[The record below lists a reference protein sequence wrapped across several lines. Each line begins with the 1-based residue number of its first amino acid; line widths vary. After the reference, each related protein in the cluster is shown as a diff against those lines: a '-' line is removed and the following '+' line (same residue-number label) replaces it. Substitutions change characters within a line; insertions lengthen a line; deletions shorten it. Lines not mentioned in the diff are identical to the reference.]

1 MGQHYKLHALLWERR
16 AGAGPAEDAG
26 RAPVLIAERD
36 ASFPLHHL
44 IFPYYAEGCMASCM
58 RDHIIRYFPQVLIAK
73 MDGEANEVRPACS
86 ALLALLLPARLLF
99 RSCCCRLRPL

>member
-58 RDHIIRYFPQVLIAK
+58 RDHIISATFLRA
-73 MDGEANEVRPACS
+73 DG
-86 ALLALLLPARLLF
+86 LALQFAPPELKADREVVLAAVV
-99 RSCCCRLRPL
+99 RLRRA